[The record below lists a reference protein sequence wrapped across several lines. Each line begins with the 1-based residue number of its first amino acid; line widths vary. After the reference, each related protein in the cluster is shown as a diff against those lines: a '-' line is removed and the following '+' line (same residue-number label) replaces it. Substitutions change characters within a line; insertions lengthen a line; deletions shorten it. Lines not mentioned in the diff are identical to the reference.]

1 MKKNVAVIRSL
12 LVKYIKPVYKLWEKM
27 RLYLRRRRGKFINK
41 ILNRKFDNS
50 YTFCILCIKKT
61 EYADMAIDNINS
73 LLSLNPTHNFIL
85 YCDSICAQYLKQNKN
100 RLDYLDKVVILDRY
114 GLTVKAWQYYKIEVH
129 IEAAQNNHI
138 DTDAD
143 GIWHHDPIL
152 DRSKITM
159 LAKAH
164 DFRDIPNE
172 ITILGNLFPNNS
184 DWLTFRHCVAAFV
197 SMPSKFM
204 NQKVANDMRRIN
216 DMIFTN
222 PLRFLKNDKE
232 RGDARRLS
240 EEFAVNLAIQ
250 SNYPPEK
257 LVVLKSK
264 DGWGNKKL
272 LQSLYYGCGN
282 QINE

>member
-1 MKKNVAVIRSL
+1 
-12 LVKYIKPVYKLWEKM
+12 
-27 RLYLRRRRGKFINK
+27 
-41 ILNRKFDNS
+41 
-50 YTFCILCIKKT
+50 
-61 EYADMAIDNINS
+61 
-73 LLSLNPTHNFIL
+73 
-85 YCDSICAQYLKQNKN
+85 
-100 RLDYLDKVVILDRY
+100 
-114 GLTVKAWQYYKIEVH
+114 
-129 IEAAQNNHI
+129 
-138 DTDAD
+138 
-143 GIWHHDPIL
+143 
-152 DRSKITM
+152 
-159 LAKAH
+159 
-164 DFRDIPNE
+164 
-172 ITILGNLFPNNS
+172 
-184 DWLTFRHCVAAFV
+184 
-197 SMPSKFM
+197 MPSKFM